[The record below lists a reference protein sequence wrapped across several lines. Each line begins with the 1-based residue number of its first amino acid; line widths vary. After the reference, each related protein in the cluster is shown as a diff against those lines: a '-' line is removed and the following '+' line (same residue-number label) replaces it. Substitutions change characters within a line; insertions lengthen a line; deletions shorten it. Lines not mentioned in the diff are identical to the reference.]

1 MTVLAHAVILLGLL
15 SAVGAFLRYFQFA
28 RREPGQQTR
37 ESPSRALAR
46 FLAPRQLV
54 KIHVVL
60 VVLASLL
67 LLVQL
72 ISYDFTNGYVF
83 SYSDRSLPLQYLIS
97 SFYAGQQ
104 GSFLFWALCSS
115 LLAVV
120 VLPYLERRR
129 IEYQVMTPLMG
140 IQSFL
145 MVLLVFKSPFE
156 SVWSMFPQIPAG
168 AVPPDGRGLNPLLQ
182 NFWMVIHPPVL
193 FVGFAA
199 MALPFAFALA
209 GLWKKQFT
217 MLVESSFP
225 WVLFAVAALGL
236 GIMLGAYWAYGVL
249 GWGGYWGWD
258 PVENSSLVPWLMAMG
273 LLHTLL
279 AQLRTGK
286 FVRTNFA
293 LAIISFVFVVYSTF
307 LTRSGVLGDASVHS
321 FTDSGGIT
329 NGLLLV
335 FLAVVFVAGIALLA
349 LRWKDMQPGPSGKEL
364 LTREIALGTGT
375 LVLVLSALVVLFGTS
390 LPLFSKTRVE
400 PSFYDT
406 TNLPIA
412 IVMGLLIG
420 ISLSLQWEQ
429 QDWRQM
435 LRRSWKGLV
444 ASVLF
449 AAVLIFFGVHD
460 ALLVFLAFASFF
472 TLVVNLEIAVTVAR
486 GNWRFL
492 GGKIAHAGV
501 AIFFLGVL
509 GSGKYS
515 TTEQI
520 VLPENLPQNVLGHHM
535 TYTGSRELPDGKFA
549 FDVHLERDG
558 GTRILSPV
566 MFESREQGIMRNPDI
581 ASFATYDVYLS
592 PVALEGTNGPG
603 PEAVTLRKGEET
615 AVGDVRV
622 TLVGFQMTAHGQEVT
637 ADGVPVGA
645 VLKIVRGDEEETVT
659 PVTVFRPNAQPQP
672 RSVESKLL
680 GGRVSLMTL
689 NVGMQGGKSA
699 VTVAVEKAGEGQSPR
714 EALVVEASV
723 KPFISL
729 VWAGT
734 LLIILGFGLSIAH
747 RLKET

>member
-1 MTVLAHAVILLGLL
+1 
-15 SAVGAFLRYFQFA
+15 
-28 RREPGQQTR
+28 
-37 ESPSRALAR
+37 
-46 FLAPRQLV
+46 
-54 KIHVVL
+54 
-60 VVLASLL
+60 
-67 LLVQL
+67 
-72 ISYDFTNGYVF
+72 
-83 SYSDRSLPLQYLIS
+83 
-97 SFYAGQQ
+97 
-104 GSFLFWALCSS
+104 
-115 LLAVV
+115 
-120 VLPYLERRR
+120 
-129 IEYQVMTPLMG
+129 MTPLLG

-145 MVLLVFKSPFE
+145 MLLLFFKSPFE

-168 AVPPDGRGLNPLLQ
+168 AIPPDGRGLNPLLQ

-209 GLWKKQFT
+209 GLWKKQYT
-217 MLVESSFP
+217 MLVECSFP
-225 WVLFAVAALGL
+225 WVLFAVGALGL

-258 PVENSSLVPWLMAMG
+258 PVENSSLVPWLTSMG

-279 AQLRTGK
+279 AQLRTAR
-286 FVRTNFA
+286 FARTNFA
-293 LAIISFVFVVYSTF
+293 LAIFSFALVVYSTF

-321 FTDSGGIT
+321 FTDSGAVT
-329 NGLLLV
+329 NGLLLA
-335 FLAVVFVAGIALLA
+335 FLAVVLIAGIALLA
-349 LRWKDMQPGPSGKEL
+349 LRWKEMRPPPSGKEL
-364 LTREIALGTGT
+364 LTREVALGTGT

-400 PSFYDT
+400 PSFYDA

-412 IVMGLLIG
+412 ILMGLLIG
-420 ISLSLQWEQ
+420 ISLSLQWEL

-435 LRRSWKGLV
+435 LRRSWKALV
-444 ASVLF
+444 ASLLF
-449 AAVLIFFGVHD
+449 AAVLIAFGVRD
-460 ALLVFLAFASFF
+460 VLMVLLGLASFF
-472 TLVVNLEIAVTVAR
+472 TLAVNLDVAITVAR

-501 AIFFLGVL
+501 ALFFLGVL

-515 TTEQI
+515 TTEQV
-520 VLPENLPQNVLGHHM
+520 VLPENMPREVLGHRM
-535 TYTGSRELPDGKFA
+535 TYTGSRQLPDGKFA
-549 FDVHLERDG
+549 FDVRLGDG
-558 GTRILSPV
+558 SATRTLSPV
-566 MFESREQGIMRNPDI
+566 MFESREQGIMKNPDI

-592 PVALEGTNGPG
+592 PVALEGENGPA

-615 AVGDVRV
+615 AVRDVQV
-622 TLVGFQMTAHGQEVT
+622 TLLGFQMTAHGQEVT

-645 VLKIVRGDEEETVT
+645 VLRIVRGTEEETVT
-659 PVTVFRPNAQPQP
+659 PVTLFRPNAQPQP
-672 RSVESKLL
+672 HPVESKLL

-699 VTVAVEKAGEGQSPR
+699 VTVAVEKAAEVQSSR
-714 EALVVEASV
+714 EALIAEASV

-747 RLKET
+747 RSKEA